1 MSKYQEILDSA
12 LSNRND
18 AQIKQSEVIKARN
31 KRCIEQRDALIRSQD
46 MKVNQMLNVFRPKVS
61 KFSSN

>member
-12 LSNRND
+12 LSKRTD
-18 AQIKQSEVIKARN
+18 TQIKQSDTIKARN
-31 KRCIEQRDALIRSQD
+31 KRYVEQRDALIRSQD

>member
-12 LSNRND
+12 LSKRTD
-18 AQIKQSEVIKARN
+18 IQIKQSDTIKARN
-31 KRCIEQRDALIRSQD
+31 KRCIEQRDALIKSQD
-46 MKVNQMLNVFRPKVS
+46 MKVNQMLNVFRLKVS

>member
-12 LSNRND
+12 LSKRTD
-18 AQIKQSEVIKARN
+18 TQIKQSATIKARN

>member
-1 MSKYQEILDSA
+1 MNKYKEILDSA
-12 LSNRND
+12 LSKRTD
-18 AQIKQSEVIKARN
+18 TQIKQSDTIKSRN

>member
-1 MSKYQEILDSA
+1 MSKYKEILDSA

>member
-12 LSNRND
+12 LSKRTD
-18 AQIKQSEVIKARN
+18 TQIKQSDTIKSRN